1 VRHLQESTP
10 FEEVTYVLNSRIMS
24 YILNMLIY
32 VGMILLDNLLQCF
45 LFIVVIDLS
54 SNFDNTVVLICNSLF
69 MFMIYLWIKIK
80 LKVLLFPTKTCL
92 HGFLEGFSATKRQ
105 QLHPNPNRDKRG
117 CNDTTMGT

>member
-1 VRHLQESTP
+1 
-10 FEEVTYVLNSRIMS
+10 MS

-32 VGMILLDNLLQCF
+32 VGMILLDNLLQYF

-80 LKVLLFPTKTCL
+80 LKVLLFPTKICL
-92 HGFLEGFSATKRQ
+92 HRFLEGFSATKQ
-105 QLHPNPNRDKRG
+105 QMVVRILNWEAATAAPQSK
-117 CNDTTMGT
+117 